1 MSILVLGTAALD
13 TVKTPSGVR
22 KKMLG
27 GSAVHFA
34 MSARLFTQV
43 HLVAVVGADFP
54 QGYVRFLKRRGIIL
68 DSLLRAGGKTFH
80 WAGEY
85 QGDLNTAITRKTEL
99 GVLASFCPV
108 ITSEQK
114 SIKNVF
120 LANVD
125 PDIQKSLL
133 ERMDAPRLI
142 ALDSMNYW
150 IQNKRR
156 SLLRMLKRVTIY
168 VANDQEARSLTG
180 DRNLL
185 KAAQCL
191 LRMGPAMVLIK
202 KGEHGVIFCSNKY
215 MFSLPAFPTQRVID
229 PTGAGDTFAGG
240 FMGYLAR
247 VNKIN
252 DKAIKQALVYGTI
265 AASFN
270 VEAFG
275 PEKTSLLT
283 MKDLGR
289 RLQEYRQIV
298 LF

>member
-1 MSILVLGTAALD
+1 
-13 TVKTPSGVR
+13 
-22 KKMLG
+22 MLG

-54 QGYVRFLKRRGIIL
+54 QAYIRFLKRRGIIL

-99 GVLASFCPV
+99 GVLAAFCPV
-108 ITSEQK
+108 ITPEQK

-180 DRNLL
+180 ERNLL
-185 KAAQCL
+185 NAAQSL

-283 MKDLGR
+283 MKDFGR

>member
-1 MSILVLGTAALD
+1 M
-13 TVKTPSGVR
+13 
-22 KKMLG
+22 
-27 GSAVHFA
+27 
-34 MSARLFTQV
+34 
-43 HLVAVVGADFP
+43 
-54 QGYVRFLKRRGIIL
+54 
-68 DSLLRAGGKTFH
+68 
-80 WAGEY
+80 
-85 QGDLNTAITRKTEL
+85 
-99 GVLASFCPV
+99 
-108 ITSEQK
+108 ITSGQK

-180 DRNLL
+180 EGNLL
-185 KAAQCL
+185 NAAQAL

-247 VNKIN
+247 VNKLD

-275 PEKTSLLT
+275 PERTSLLT
-283 MKDLGR
+283 MKDLGD
-289 RLQEYRQIV
+289 RLQKYRQIV

>member
-1 MSILVLGTAALD
+1 MAILVLGTAALD
-13 TVKTPSGVR
+13 TVRTPSGVR

-54 QGYVRFLKRRGIIL
+54 PAYGRFLKRRGIIL

-85 QGDLNTAITRKTEL
+85 EGDLNTAITRKTEL
-99 GVLASFCPV
+99 GVLAAFCPV

-133 ERMDAPRLI
+133 ERMDSPRLI

-180 DRNLL
+180 ERNLL

-202 KGEHGVIFCSNKY
+202 KGEHGVIFCSKKH
-215 MFSLPAFPTQRVID
+215 MFSLPAFPTKCVID

-240 FMGYLAR
+240 FMGYLSR
-247 VNKIN
+247 VNKLD

-275 PEKTSLLT
+275 PDKTSLLT
-283 MKDLGR
+283 MKDLTR
-289 RLQEYRQIV
+289 RLREYRQIV

>member
-1 MSILVLGTAALD
+1 MAILVLGTAALD
-13 TVKTPSGVR
+13 TVRTPSGVR
-22 KKMLG
+22 RKMLG

-34 MSARLFTQV
+34 MSARLFTEV

-54 QGYVRFLKRRGIIL
+54 QAYIRFLKCRGVIL

-85 QGDLNTAITRKTEL
+85 EGDLNTAITRKTEL
-99 GVLASFCPV
+99 GVLAAFCPV
-108 ITSEQK
+108 ITSEQR

-125 PDIQKSLL
+125 PDIQRELL
-133 ERMDAPRLI
+133 ERMDEPRLI
-142 ALDSMNYW
+142 AMDSMNYW

-156 SLLRMLKRVTIY
+156 SLMRMLKRVTIY
-168 VANDQEARSLTG
+168 VANDQEARLLTG
-180 DRNLL
+180 ERNLL
-185 KAAQCL
+185 NAGQSL

-247 VNKIN
+247 VNKLD
-252 DKAIKQALVYGTI
+252 DKSIKQALVYGTI

-275 PEKTSLLT
+275 PERTSLLT

-289 RLQEYRQIV
+289 RLQKYRQIV

>member
-1 MSILVLGTAALD
+1 
-13 TVKTPSGVR
+13 
-22 KKMLG
+22 
-27 GSAVHFA
+27 
-34 MSARLFTQV
+34 
-43 HLVAVVGADFP
+43 
-54 QGYVRFLKRRGIIL
+54 
-68 DSLLRAGGKTFH
+68 
-80 WAGEY
+80 
-85 QGDLNTAITRKTEL
+85 
-99 GVLASFCPV
+99 
-108 ITSEQK
+108 
-114 SIKNVF
+114 
-120 LANVD
+120 
-125 PDIQKSLL
+125 
-133 ERMDAPRLI
+133 
-142 ALDSMNYW
+142 
-150 IQNKRR
+150 
-156 SLLRMLKRVTIY
+156 
-168 VANDQEARSLTG
+168 LTG
-180 DRNLL
+180 EGNLL
-185 KAAQCL
+185 NAAQAL

-247 VNKIN
+247 VNKLD

-289 RLQEYRQIV
+289 RLQQYRQIV

>member
-1 MSILVLGTAALD
+1 MSILVLGTCALD
-13 TVKTPSGVR
+13 TVRTPAGIR

-27 GSAVHFA
+27 GSAVHFS
-34 MSARLFTQV
+34 MSSRLFTRV
-43 HLVAVVGADFP
+43 HLVAVVGKDFP
-54 QGYVRFLKRRGIIL
+54 PAYARFLERRGIIL
-68 DSLLRAGGKTFH
+68 DSLLRAAGPTFH

-85 QGDLNTAITRKTEL
+85 QGDLNTAITKKTEL

-108 ITSEQK
+108 ITPVQRR
-114 SIKNVF
+114 IKNVF

-125 PDIQKSLL
+125 PDIQRALL
-133 ERMDAPRLI
+133 DRMDSPRLV

-150 IQNKRR
+150 IQNKRP
-156 SLLRMLKRVTIY
+156 SLVRMLKRVTIY

-180 DRNLL
+180 EHNLL
-185 KAAQCL
+185 KAAQGL
-191 LRMGPAMVLIK
+191 LRMGPPMVLIK
-202 KGEHGVIFCSNKY
+202 KGEHGVIFCSKKY
-215 MFSLPAFPTQRVID
+215 MFSLPAFPTQKVVD

-247 VNKIN
+247 AGKL
-252 DKAIKQALVYGTI
+252 DHQSIKQALVYGTI
-265 AASFN
+265 VASFN

-275 PEKTSLLT
+275 LDKTSLLT

>member
-13 TVKTPSGVR
+13 TVRTPSGVR

-54 QGYVRFLKRRGIIL
+54 QAYVRFLKRRGIIL

-99 GVLASFCPV
+99 GVLAAFCPV
-108 ITSEQK
+108 ITSGQK

-180 DRNLL
+180 EGNLL
-185 KAAQCL
+185 NAAQAL

-247 VNKIN
+247 VNKLD

-275 PEKTSLLT
+275 PERTSLLT
-283 MKDLGR
+283 MKDLGD
-289 RLQEYRQIV
+289 RLQKYRQIV

>member
-34 MSARLFTQV
+34 MSARLFTEV

-54 QGYVRFLKRRGIIL
+54 PGYVRFLKRRGIIL

-85 QGDLNTAITRKTEL
+85 EGDLNTAITRKTEL

-125 PDIQKSLL
+125 PDIQMSLL

-180 DRNLL
+180 ERNLL

-247 VNKIN
+247 VNKLD

-283 MKDLGR
+283 MKDLGD
-289 RLQEYRQIV
+289 RLQKYRQIV